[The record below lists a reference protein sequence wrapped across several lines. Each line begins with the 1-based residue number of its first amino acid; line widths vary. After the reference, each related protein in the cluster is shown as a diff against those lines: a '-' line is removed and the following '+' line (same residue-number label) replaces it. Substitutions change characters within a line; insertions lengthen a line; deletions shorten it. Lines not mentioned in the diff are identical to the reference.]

1 MDRQRNEHR
10 AVVTWLIACCTLVFA
25 MVVLGG
31 LTRLT
36 HSGLSIVEWQPV
48 VGTLPPMN
56 DAQWQEMFAKY
67 RATPEY
73 LKVNAGMSL
82 AEFKGIFWLE
92 YFHRLLGRVIG
103 LAFFV
108 PFVYF
113 LARRRLGR
121 TLTVKLAV
129 IFALGAL
136 QGVVGW
142 LMVKSGLVDDP
153 RVSAHRLAL
162 HLGLAF
168 VIYAAMLWTVLDLLE
183 ARAAPRDDAPRAGLR
198 RLALAI
204 TGVIALL
211 VVTGAFVAGIRAGLA
226 YNTFPL
232 MHSYV
237 VPPDIFVL
245 DPWWDNFFNNMGLVQ
260 FNHRLMAWL
269 LAILV
274 AAFWLAAWRGGAGR
288 RVQLLAHA
296 LLAAFA
302 VQAALGIATLLL
314 AVPVALGVAHQGFAV
329 VVFTV
334 ALVLNHALRARPVAR
349 RAERDLAARSAAAPA
364 IAPTAKSAAS
374 P

>member
-1 MDRQRNEHR
+1 MNMDRSEYRGV
-10 AVVTWLIACCTLVFA
+10 AVWLIACCALVFA
-25 MVVLGG
+25 IVVLGG

-36 HSGLSIVEWQPV
+36 HSGLSIVEWQPI
-48 VGTLPPMN
+48 VGTVPPVN

-67 RATPEY
+67 RETPEY
-73 LKVNAGMSL
+73 RKVNAGMSL

-92 YFHRLLGRVIG
+92 YFHRLLGRLIG
-103 LAFFV
+103 LAFLV
-108 PFVYF
+108 PFIYF
-113 LARRRLGR
+113 LVRRRLGR
-121 TLTVKLAV
+121 ALTARLAI

-162 HLGLAF
+162 HLALAF
-168 VIYAAMLWTVLDLLE
+168 VIYAAMLWTALDLLE
-183 ARAAPRDDAPRAGLR
+183 ARAGPRDRARRDGLR
-198 RLALAI
+198 RLALTI
-204 TGVIALL
+204 TAVTALL

-232 MHSYV
+232 MNGHI
-237 VPPDIFVL
+237 VPPGIFL
-245 DPWWDNFFNNMGLVQ
+245 LEPWWENFFNNMATVQ

-269 LAILV
+269 LAIFV
-274 AAFWLAAWRGGAGR
+274 VVFWIAARRAGAGR

-302 VQAALGIATLLL
+302 AQVMLGIATLLL
-314 AVPVALGVAHQGFAV
+314 AVPVALGVAHQGTAL

-334 ALVLNHALRARPVAR
+334 ALALNHALRARPGTQSAK
-349 RAERDLAARSAAAPA
+349 RDLADHPPAAASA
-364 IAPTAKSAAS
+364 MSQAAKS